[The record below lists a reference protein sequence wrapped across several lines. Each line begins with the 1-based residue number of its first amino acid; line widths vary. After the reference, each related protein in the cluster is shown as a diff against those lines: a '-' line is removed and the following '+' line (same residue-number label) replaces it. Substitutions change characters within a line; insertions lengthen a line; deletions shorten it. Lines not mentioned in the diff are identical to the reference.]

1 MKYFLFFL
9 IGLFVSCQGGKP
21 YDTSLYTID
30 EYNKETQEN
39 SLIEHPYIFEEEEVR
54 LESLTYK
61 RQDSVITLKAV
72 YEGNTERYRNTC
84 FLFFHAYPKK
94 EGNHLVNMDLK
105 SVPGEGKLVFMREI
119 KLEQFRF
126 EEIRLGMVCDAK
138 EGRIFKLNFFDV
150 AFQ

>member
-30 EYNKETQEN
+30 EYDKETQEN

-72 YEGNTERYRNTC
+72 YEGSIERYRNTC

-94 EGNHLVNMDLK
+94 EGNH
-105 SVPGEGKLVFMREI
+105 
-119 KLEQFRF
+119 
-126 EEIRLGMVCDAK
+126 
-138 EGRIFKLNFFDV
+138 
-150 AFQ
+150 